1 MGGYDGQHMVSTVE
15 VFDPRA
21 GSWMMGE
28 SMKTARGNFG
38 AAVNGEKIF
47 VIGGMK
53 DNEQTLDSV
62 SHYC

>member
-1 MGGYDGQHMVSTVE
+1 MSTVE

-21 GSWMMGE
+21 CSWMMGE
-28 SMKTARGNFG
+28 SMKTARGNFS

-53 DNEQTLDSV
+53 DNEQILDSV
-62 SHYC
+62 SHCSS